1 MTWFKE
7 LKFTTNPLDI
17 RPNPNIIGLKE
28 QEKEIINYI
37 LKEDIC
43 FVNGLTGSGKSSML
57 KRIQRILKNHE
68 FVYLDAHDL
77 PPKFSLEK
85 ELKKKRS
92 FFDKLAFREFPKQ
105 KPVLIIDEFQ
115 STDPRLILNARSKW
129 EDPDKRIIKSI
140 VVAQI
145 SKHLDNCSSSFK
157 ERIGS
162 KIVEM
167 RTLTNDELKEMLKR
181 RLYCRKLDTNFA
193 VRFNDDAL
201 DLIVKSAGKN
211 PRKVLEYTE
220 IVFDYHHKK
229 FGDIN
234 PVKRKDYIISPYV
247 VKQVLEESNLYVENI
262 KDLKLAKQKQEELNK
277 QKQEELNKQK
287 QENSSKQEQEEN
299 KYYGPS
305 PIEQTL
311 NKTSSQSS
319 GQKTEQNES
328 IPSNLT
334 KQLNDG
340 LEKEILKYINKEPR
354 TVKDIA
360 KQFNL
365 SNNHAKKEV
374 DLLRK
379 ENHLVAKNKK
389 GRMKLWEVAPETKRL
404 LVES

>member
-7 LKFTTNPLDI
+7 LRFATNPLDI

-68 FVYLDAHDL
+68 FIYLDAHDL

-145 SKHLDNCSSSFK
+145 SRHLDNCSSSFK

-193 VRFNDDAL
+193 ARFNDDAL

-234 PVKRKDYIISPYV
+234 PVKRADYVISPYV

-262 KDLKLAKQKQEELNK
+262 KDLKSAKLKQEESNK

-287 QENSSKQEQEEN
+287 QENSGKQGQEEN
-299 KYYGPS
+299 KYYKPAQ
-305 PIEQTL
+305 IEQTL
-311 NKTSSQSS
+311 E
-319 GQKTEQNES
+319 QKSEQKLEQKEFITAN
-328 IPSNLT
+328 IT

-374 DLLRK
+374 DILRK

>member
-17 RPNPNIIGLKE
+17 RPNPNLIGLKE

-145 SKHLDNCSSSFK
+145 SRHLDNCSPSFK

-193 VRFNDDAL
+193 ARFNDDAL

-211 PRKVLEYTE
+211 PRKVLEYAE
-220 IVFDYHHKK
+220 IIFDYHHKK
-229 FGDIN
+229 FGDMN
-234 PVKRKDYIISPYV
+234 PVKRNDYVISPYV
-247 VKQVLEESNLYVENI
+247 VKQVLEESNLYVESI
-262 KDLKLAKQKQEELNK
+262 KDMIANK
-277 QKQEELNKQK
+277 QKDF
-287 QENSSKQEQEEN
+287 KQEQKQDEVN
-299 KYYGPS
+299 KSSSVSTVYYQPTE
-305 PIEQTL
+305 PEQ
-311 NKTSSQSS
+311 QSEQRQ
-319 GQKTEQNES
+319 GQKES
-328 IPSNLT
+328 VHST
-334 KQLNDG
+334 QLSDG

-360 KQFNL
+360 KQFNI
-365 SNNHAKKEV
+365 SNNHAKKEL
-374 DLLRK
+374 DILRK